1 MSYLP
6 DKLLPYRTIFK
17 NFTSLSI
24 LQIANY
30 LFPLIVL
37 PYIVRV
43 IGPSKYGLINFAAA
57 FVAYFN
63 IICDYGF
70 NISGTKQISIIR
82 DDKIKLN
89 ITYSNIVTIRIL
101 LSVIGL
107 IILLLLV
114 NLIDMFDVNR
124 TVFLLSYGTVIG
136 YALFPGWFFQGI
148 EQMKYITI
156 IQLIIRSI
164 VTALI
169 FILIKE
175 EGDFILLILLNSL
188 AQIVIGICGLIVAK
202 TKFQIKFSFPKFRE
216 LRIQLKEGFS
226 IFSSTVAINLYTTSN
241 TFILGLFA
249 SETIVGFYAAADKI
263 RIAFQGIQSVLSQTV
278 FPHVNNL
285 FKKSRQEYLIFI
297 RKLMK
302 LQVVLGFCISLI
314 LFVFSKEISDIILG
328 EQFLSSAVLLRI
340 ISPLPFLISIS
351 NIYGIQIMLPMG
363 LESIFNKIISLAAF
377 IHLIILLILVPM
389 FSAVGTS
396 AAVVFTEFLISM
408 IMLLYIRKR
417 RILLN

>member
-1 MSYLP
+1 
-6 DKLLPYRTIFK
+6 
-17 NFTSLSI
+17 
-24 LQIANY
+24 
-30 LFPLIVL
+30 
-37 PYIVRV
+37 
-43 IGPSKYGLINFAAA
+43 
-57 FVAYFN
+57 
-63 IICDYGF
+63 
-70 NISGTKQISIIR
+70 
-82 DDKIKLN
+82 
-89 ITYSNIVTIRIL
+89 
-101 LSVIGL
+101 
-107 IILLLLV
+107 
-114 NLIDMFDVNR
+114 MFDVNR